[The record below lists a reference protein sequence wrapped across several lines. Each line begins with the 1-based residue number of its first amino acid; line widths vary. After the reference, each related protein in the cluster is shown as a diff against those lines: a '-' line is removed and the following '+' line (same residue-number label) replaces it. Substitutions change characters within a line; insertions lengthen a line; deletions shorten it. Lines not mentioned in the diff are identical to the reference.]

1 MALEVTYKTRNGRM
15 AIKASGNTPKE
26 VFGNM
31 ASLVEVLDAA
41 DVCGKC
47 GDTGIVPK
55 VRTIDKDSYYE
66 LACTNLKCRATLSF
80 GQTREGGL
88 LFAKRKDKDD
98 NWLPNDGWT
107 VYRKPNSND
116 EPEQHERP
124 GQPEQ
129 RRTQQQPN
137 TTGSRAW

>member
-47 GDTGIVPK
+47 QDAGIVPR

-66 LACTNLKCRATLSF
+66 LACTNPKCRATLSF

-137 TTGSRAW
+137 TSSRAW

>member
-15 AIKASGNTPKE
+15 AIKATGNTPKE

-31 ASLVEVLDAA
+31 ASLVEILDAA
-41 DVCGKC
+41 AVCGKC
-47 GDTGIVPK
+47 GDAGIVPRM
-55 VRTIDKDSYYE
+55 RTIDKDAYYE
-66 LACTNLKCRATLSF
+66 MACTNPKCRATLSF

-98 NWLPNDGWT
+98 NWLSHDGWS
-107 VYRKPNSND
+107 VYRKPGTAD
-116 EPEQHERP
+116 EEPEHGRP

-129 RRTQQQPN
+129 RRQQAPTAGN
-137 TTGSRAW
+137 RAW